1 MSFAKFEGWDVIDGY
16 AENSILGFL
25 IESDEVRDIPSV
37 ETLAGIAT
45 ELIHEN
51 SELLEELDIESDI
64 GDIRVYERTDSDK
77 RFFVEI
83 TYGLLN

>member
-1 MSFAKFEGWDVIDGY
+1 MSFAKFENWVVIDGY
-16 AENSILGFL
+16 VENSILGFL
-25 IESDEVRDIPSV
+25 IESDQVTDMPSSK
-37 ETLAGIAT
+37 TIAGIAA